1 MSGGA
6 SRTTHLHELHVSLG
20 AKMVP
25 FAGYDMPVQYTG
37 IIAEHRHTRS
47 GAGLFDVG
55 HMGQGRLT
63 GAGAAAALETLVPGD
78 ITGLA
83 EGRMR
88 YTQLTNEHGGI
99 LDDLMASKIGDA
111 IFLVVNAS
119 RKESDFAHIA
129 GGIGSDAALEIL
141 ADRAL
146 IALQGPKAAA
156 VLGRHAQGVAEMKFM
171 TISAVDV
178 LGAECLVSRSG
189 YTGEDGY
196 EISIPGESAVEI
208 AQTLLA
214 ESEVEPIGLGARDTL
229 RLEAGL
235 CLYGSDIDE
244 TTTPVEAGLTWSI
257 AKRRREEGGF
267 LGAPVI
273 QQQLADGPE
282 RRRVGLKPDGKAPVR
297 AHAEVRGKL
306 GESVGEVTSGGFG
319 PTVDGPVAM
328 GYVKSEHAEEGTP
341 VDIMVRGKPL
351 PAAVVKLPFVEQRYF
366 KG

>member
-1 MSGGA
+1 MSGGT
-6 SRTTHLHELHVSLG
+6 SLTTHLHELHVSLG
-20 AKMVP
+20 ARMVP

-37 IIAEHRHTRS
+37 IIAEHLHTRS

-99 LDDLMASKIGDA
+99 LDDLMVSKISDA

-129 GGIGSDAALEIL
+129 EGVGSDAALEIL

-156 VLGRHAQGVAEMKFM
+156 VLGRHVRGVAEMKFM

-178 LGAECLVSRSG
+178 MGAECLVSRSG

-208 AQTLLA
+208 AKALLA

-235 CLYGSDIDE
+235 CLYGNDIDD

-257 AKRRREEGGF
+257 AKRHEEGGF
-267 LGAPVI
+267 PGAPVI
-273 QQQLADGPE
+273 QQQIADGPE

-297 AHAEVRGKL
+297 AHAEIRGKL
-306 GESVGEVTSGGFG
+306 GETVGEVTSGGFG

-328 GYVKSEHAEEGTP
+328 GYVKSEHAGAGTP

-351 PAAVVKLPFVEQRYF
+351 PATVVRLPFVEQRYF
-366 KG
+366 RG